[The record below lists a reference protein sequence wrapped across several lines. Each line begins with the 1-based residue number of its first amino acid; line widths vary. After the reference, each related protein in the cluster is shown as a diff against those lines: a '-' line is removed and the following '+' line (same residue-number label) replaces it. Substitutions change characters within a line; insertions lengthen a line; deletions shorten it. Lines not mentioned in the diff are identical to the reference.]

1 MAPAFH
7 LMAKPASYHCNLACD
22 YCFYLENPTVSQKQ
36 THRQL
41 KMSDDVLTAYIKHY
55 IAASNSNE
63 VNFTWQGGEPTL
75 AGREF
80 FQRVLTLQQQYA
92 NGKTITNSLQTN
104 GTLINENWAKFL
116 AHNRFLV
123 GVSLDGPEPLHDSFR
138 RGRHGHSR
146 FQQTVNAV
154 KLLQNYG
161 ADYNILTTVNAKNAK
176 APLDVYHF
184 LTTELGA
191 TFLQFI
197 PIVEPDPVNPNQLA
211 SGSVS
216 AEDYGSFVTTLFDQ
230 WVRHD
235 VGNIFVQLFDS
246 LLGCWL
252 NVPPA
257 LCTLQE
263 RCGHAWVIEQ
273 QGDIFLCDHFVTP
286 EHRLGNIL
294 EDHLPDLLNLPQVS
308 AFAEQKANVS
318 ERCQACQYRFACHGG
333 CPKQRLL
340 SHSGIAHNC
349 LCDGFLQ
356 IFRHLDPYLRYMAHC
371 IQHNVSPARV
381 MQVAD
386 KIAGQRRII

>member
-1 MAPAFH
+1 MAHAFH
-7 LMAKPASYHCNLACD
+7 LMAKPASYHCNLTCD
-22 YCFYLENPTVSQKQ
+22 YCFYLENPTVSQ
-36 THRQL
+36 TDSRRQL
-41 KMSDDVLTAYIKHY
+41 KMSDDVLEAYVKHY
-55 IAASNSNE
+55 IAASHGDE

-75 AGREF
+75 AGRAF
-80 FQRVLTLQQQYA
+80 FQRAIALQQRYA

-104 GTLINENWAKFL
+104 GTLINENWAAFL
-116 AHNRFLV
+116 AKHHFLV
-123 GVSLDGPEPLHDSFR
+123 GVSLDGPAHLHDSFR

-154 KLLQNYG
+154 KLLQDHG
-161 ADYNILTTVNAKNAK
+161 ADYNILTTVNSKNAK
-176 APLDVYHF
+176 APLEVYDF

-197 PIVEPDPVNPNQLA
+197 PIVESDNTGKLA
-211 SGSVS
+211 TWSVS
-216 AEDYGSFVTTLFDQ
+216 ADDYAHFVTTIFDH

-235 VGNIFVQLFDS
+235 VGKTFVQLFDN

-252 NVPPA
+252 GVPST

-263 RCGHAWVIEQ
+263 RCSYAWVIEQ
-273 QGDIFLCDHFVTP
+273 NGDIFLCDHFVTP
-286 EHRLGNIL
+286 QHRLGNIVQDNL
-294 EDHLPDLLNLPQVS
+294 IELLDLPQVKNFS
-308 AFAEQKANVS
+308 EQKSSVS
-318 ERCQACQYRFACHGG
+318 DQCKTCRYRFACHGG

-340 SHSGIAHNC
+340 NHSGVAHNS

-356 IFRHLDPYLRYMAHC
+356 IFNHLDPYLRYMAHC
-371 IQHNVSPARV
+371 VQRRTSPAQI